1 MSSLGSLMV
10 IIGANTAGLTAAQH
24 DLRRLQTA
32 MTHTQSA
39 FKTMEQGMVTFGRT
53 LTQYVT
59 LPVTLLGIAAV
70 KTFSDFE
77 YELAKIEGLVG
88 ISGATVQEWG
98 NQILEMASSF
108 GKAPQELAEALY
120 FITSSGFK
128 SAEAMEVMKISA
140 MTAAAGLGETKDIA
154 NIVTSAINAYGKA
167 NITAAQA
174 ADVLT
179 VAVREGKGEPAEL
192 VKAFATVIPVA
203 AKLGVNFDQ
212 VGGAIAAMTRYGI
225 PAANASTY
233 LRQTLFTLLKP
244 TNQVKKGL
252 AGIGLTAQEV
262 RNSLRNDGLIDT
274 LQMLQE
280 KIGTNEEALGQ
291 IFPNI
296 RAFMGVT
303 SLLGANLQETIGV
316 FNDTKNSLGATAA
329 AFEIISQTTKF
340 KFNAAMAEAKATLI
354 KFGEAIMEILLPTV
368 ISITGKIRD
377 LGNWFTNLSK
387 PTQELIIKVLGFT
400 AAVGPLL
407 LILNLLITVTI
418 RPLILVLMTLRN
430 VIKTVIIQ
438 IGLMAKAGSLMTTVI
453 NLSKIAYLSWAYQI
467 AYVTGNK
474 TKLIAITRVLNT
486 VIAATPW
493 GWVALAIGAVVTALA
508 LLINKKKELSAVEKI
523 SNEVTTEV
531 NNSVASEVAHL
542 ERLKRVLDNNLS
554 SVEQKEVAIR
564 ELNKTM
570 SIYTGGIIVEKDEIK
585 KLLEIS
591 KDETKT
597 KTEREEALKEANK
610 LQAIYNQ
617 GLTDEKVRTGQA
629 ADMINTYI
637 GMLKKKYVIQA
648 SEGLIVKKITEQ
660 LELQDKISKGQGVEL
675 SNIEKAKVGIVKG
688 LASAAMLGPVA
699 GITNIFKQGDWF
711 KEAGLTKA
719 KGNLVEINTQVNTLN
734 DSINSL
740 VNQVSGIEEI
750 SVFGTAPPE
759 IIPDDLETDLEK
771 LKKLEDELAK
781 VFEDFNIQMY
791 KQRQISQ
798 ETGDSYQTIID
809 QADLLSSTIDKLR
822 ELEGKGI
829 SDTKTKTL
837 KTVYNN
843 IKDVA
848 AGAELFKET
857 MKDVG
862 LENAKTWSQLD
873 YDILNYKSTTEQ
885 VLKLQQD
892 FSKDLATTDTY
903 ANSLGKSFDKTNAQI
918 QFTIEYI
925 KELKEKMK
933 KLEPGE
939 VSIEGVSTLVNWES
953 FLETLNIKKAS
964 EEFQYELDDIQTKVN
979 LLGEVADS
987 NGIKISMY
995 TKYLRAL
1002 SNVDVGKMIAAGDIK
1017 ALKKWIEGIQ
1027 VGTEELKKLEAVRE
1041 VINLVK
1047 SSFENLFV
1055 TIGEGLGG
1063 LLAGE
1068 EDAMSNLFKGILSVM
1083 LDFAKQFG
1091 EIMIGLGVARIA
1103 LDTIGI
1109 SGVGAVV
1116 AGVALVALATA
1127 AKSLLDKGPDLEKVS
1142 APGFAM
1148 GGIVPAGYPGDTYP
1162 ALLSSGEMVVPPNK
1176 LPEFENREM
1185 EVKVVV
1191 EGVTRGSDLYY
1202 VMKEVSR
1209 RYKNSF

>member
-10 IIGANTAGLTAAQH
+10 IIGANTSGLTAAQH

-39 FKTMEQGMVTFGRT
+39 FKTLEQGMVTFGRT

-70 KTFSDFE
+70 KTFADFE

-120 FITSSGFK
+120 FVTSSGFK
-128 SAEAMEVMKISA
+128 SAEAMEVMKTSA
-140 MTAAAGLGETKDIA
+140 MTASAGLGETKDIA

-203 AKLGVNFDQ
+203 AKLGVHFDQ

-252 AGIGLTAQEV
+252 AQFGLTAQDV

-303 SLLGANLQETIGV
+303 SLLGANLEETIGV

-354 KFGEAIMEILLPTV
+354 KFGEAIMEMLLPTIV
-368 ISITGKIRD
+368 NITRKIRD
-377 LGNWFTNLSK
+377 LGNWFTGLSK

-418 RPLILVLMTLRN
+418 RPLILLLTTLRN
-430 VIKTVIIQ
+430 VIRTVIIQ
-438 IGLMAKAGSLMTTVI
+438 MGLMTKAGSLLTTVI
-453 NLSKIAYLSWAYQI
+453 NLQKIAYLAWAYQI

-474 TKLIAITRVLNT
+474 TKLVAITKVLNK

-493 GWVALAIGAVVTALA
+493 GWVALAIGAVVTVLA
-508 LLINKKKELSAVEKI
+508 LLIKKKKELTDVEKI
-523 SNEVTTEV
+523 SNEISTEV
-531 NNSVASEVAHL
+531 NNSVAKEVAHL
-542 ERLKRVLDNNLS
+542 DRLKRVLDNNTS
-554 SVEQKEVAIR
+554 SEEQRAVAIR

-570 SIYTGGIIVEKDEIK
+570 SIYTGGIIVEKEEIE
-585 KLLEIS
+585 KLIKVS
-591 KDETKT
+591 KDEKRT
-597 KTEREEALKEANK
+597 KTEREEALQEAIR
-610 LQAIYNQ
+610 LQEIYNK
-617 GLTDEKVRTGQA
+617 GITEEKVRTGQA
-629 ADMINTYI
+629 ADMINTYM
-637 GMLKKKYVIQA
+637 GMLKKKYTLQA
-648 SEGLIVKKITEQ
+648 AEQLIVKKMAEQ
-660 LELQDKISKGQGVEL
+660 LELQDKIAQGEGL
-675 SNIEKAKVGIVKG
+675 SDKEKAKVIIPRS
-688 LASAAMLGPVA
+688 LAAFALIGPVA
-699 GITNIFKQGDWF
+699 GITNLFKQADWLA
-711 KEAGLTKA
+711 EA
-719 KGNLVEINTQVNTLN
+719 TQKKVTALET
-734 DSINSL
+734 SVSWLQETISSL
-740 VNQVSGIEEI
+740 SDQVFGIEEI
-750 SVFGTAPPE
+750 QITGVAPPD

-771 LKKLEDELAK
+771 LKRLQGELAK

-791 KQRQISQ
+791 VQNKESE

-809 QADLLSSTIDKLR
+809 QANLLNTTIKKLR
-822 ELEGKGI
+822 ELEGQDMFSI
-829 SDTKTKTL
+829 KTKSL
-837 KTVYNN
+837 ETVYNN

-857 MKDVG
+857 IKDVG
-862 LENAKTWSQLD
+862 EENSKTWAQLD
-873 YDILNYKSTTEQ
+873 YDIRNYKSNTEQ

-892 FSKDLATTDTY
+892 FSKDLASTDIY
-903 ANSLGKSFDKTNAQI
+903 ANNLGKSFDKTAAQI
-918 QFTIEYI
+918 EFTIEYI
-925 KELKEKMK
+925 KKLKEQMK
-933 KLEPGE
+933 KLQPGE
-939 VSIEGVSTLVNWES
+939 TSVEGMGSLVNWES

-964 EEFQYELDDIQTKVN
+964 EEFQYELDDIQTKAN

-1002 SNVDVGKMIAAGDIK
+1002 SNVDVSKMIAAED
-1017 ALKKWIEGIQ
+1017 IEGIRQ
-1027 VGTEELKKLEAVRE
+1027 WVENIGTATEELKKLEAARE

-1068 EDAMSNLFKGILSVM
+1068 EDAMSNLFKGILSVL

-1103 LDTIGI
+1103 LDTIGWT
-1109 SGVGAVV
+1109 GVGAVI
-1116 AGVALVALATA
+1116 AGTALVALATA
-1127 AKSLLDKGPDLEKVS
+1127 AQSLLDKGPDLEK
-1142 APGFAM
+1142 APGMAM
-1148 GGIVPAGYPGDTYP
+1148 GGVVPAGYPNDSYP
-1162 ALLSSGEMVVPPNK
+1162 ALLSSGEAVVPPNK
-1176 LPEFENREM
+1176 LPGFAREPV

-1191 EGVTRGSDLYY
+1191 EGVIRGKDIYY
-1202 VMKEVSR
+1202 INKEIER
-1209 RYKNSF
+1209 RFKNSF

>member
-10 IIGANTAGLTAAQH
+10 IIGANTSGLTAAQH

-39 FKTMEQGMVTFGRT
+39 FKTLEQGMVTFGRT

-70 KTFSDFE
+70 KTFADFE
-77 YELAKIEGLVG
+77 YEFAKIEGLVG

-128 SAEAMEVMKISA
+128 SAEAMEVMKTSA
-140 MTAAAGLGETKDIA
+140 MAASAGLGETKDIA

-203 AKLGVNFDQ
+203 AKLGVHFDQ

-252 AGIGLTAQEV
+252 AQFGLTAQDV
-262 RNSLRNDGLIDT
+262 RNSLRSDGLIDT

-303 SLLGANLQETIGV
+303 SLLGANLEETIGV

-354 KFGEAIMEILLPTV
+354 KFGEAIMEMLLPTIV
-368 ISITGKIRD
+368 NITRKIRD
-377 LGNWFTNLSK
+377 LGNWFTGLSK

-418 RPLILVLMTLRN
+418 RPLILLLTTLRN
-430 VIKTVIIQ
+430 VIRTVIIQ
-438 IGLMAKAGSLMTTVI
+438 MGLMTKAGSLLTTVI
-453 NLSKIAYLSWAYQI
+453 NLQKIAYLAWAYQI

-474 TKLIAITRVLNT
+474 TKLVAITKVLNK

-523 SNEVTTEV
+523 SNEISTEV
-531 NNSVASEVAHL
+531 NNSVSKEIAHL
-542 ERLKRVLDNNLS
+542 DRLKRVLDNNKS
-554 SVEQKEVAIR
+554 SEEQRAVAIR

-570 SIYTGGIIVEKDEIK
+570 SIYTGGIIVEKEEIE
-585 KLLEIS
+585 KLMKIS

-597 KTEREEALKEANK
+597 KTEREEALKEAIR
-610 LQAIYNQ
+610 LQEIYNK
-617 GLTDEKVRTGQA
+617 GITEEKVRTGQA
-629 ADMINTYI
+629 ADMINTYM
-637 GMLKKKYVIQA
+637 GMLKRKYTLQA
-648 SEGLIVKKITEQ
+648 AEGLIVKKITEQ

-675 SNIEKAKVGIVKG
+675 SDIEKAKVHLVKG
-688 LASAAMLGPVA
+688 LPSVAMLGPVA
-699 GITNIFKQGDWF
+699 GITNIFKQADWF
-711 KEAGLTKA
+711 KEAELAKA

-740 VNQVSGIEEI
+740 VNQVFGIEEI
-750 SVFGTAPPE
+750 QITGVASPD

-771 LKKLEDELAK
+771 LKRLQKELAK

-791 KQRQISQ
+791 VQNKES
-798 ETGDSYQTIID
+798 EKTGDSYQTIID
-809 QADLLSSTIDKLR
+809 QANLLNTTIKKLR
-822 ELEGKGI
+822 ELEGQDMFSI
-829 SDTKTKTL
+829 KTKSL
-837 KTVYNN
+837 ETVYDN

-848 AGAELFKET
+848 AVAELFKET

-862 LENAKTWSQLD
+862 EENLKTWAQLD
-873 YDILNYKSTTEQ
+873 YDIRNYKSNTEQ

-892 FSKDLATTDTY
+892 FSKDLATTDIY
-903 ANSLGKSFDKTNAQI
+903 ANNLGKSFDKTAAQI
-918 QFTIEYI
+918 EFTIEYI
-925 KELKEKMK
+925 KKLKEQMK
-933 KLEPGE
+933 NLAPGE
-939 VSIEGVSTLVNWES
+939 TSVEGMGSLVNWES

-964 EEFQYELDDIQTKVN
+964 EEFQYELDDIQTKAN
-979 LLGEVADS
+979 LLGGIADT
-987 NGIKISMY
+987 NGLKISMF
-995 TKYLRAL
+995 TKYLRGL
-1002 SNVDVGKMIAAGDIK
+1002 SNVDIGKIIESGDIES
-1017 ALKKWIEGIQ
+1017 LKKWIEGIR
-1027 VGTEELKKLEAVRE
+1027 VGTEELKKMEAARE
-1041 VINLVK
+1041 VANLIQN
-1047 SSFENLFV
+1047 SFTSLFT
-1055 TIGEGLGG
+1055 TIGEGLGKVF
-1063 LLAGE
+1063 AGE

-1083 LDFAKQFG
+1083 FDFAKQFG
-1091 EIMIGLGVARIA
+1091 EIMIGLGMARIA
-1103 LDTIGI
+1103 LDAIGWT
-1109 SGVGAVV
+1109 GVGAVV
-1116 AGVALVALATA
+1116 AGMTLVALASA
-1127 AKSLLDKGPDLEKVS
+1127 AQSLLDKGPDLEKV
-1142 APGFAM
+1142 PGMAM
-1148 GGIVPAGYPGDTYP
+1148 GGIVPAGYPRDTYP
-1162 ALLSSGEMVVPPNK
+1162 ALLSSGEMVVPPHK

-1191 EGVTRGSDLYY
+1191 EGVTKGSDLYY

>member
-39 FKTMEQGMVTFGRT
+39 FKTLEQGMVTFGRT

-70 KTFSDFE
+70 KTFADFE

-120 FITSSGFK
+120 FVTSSGFK
-128 SAEAMEVMKISA
+128 SAEAMEVMKTSA
-140 MTAAAGLGETKDIA
+140 MAASAGLGETKDIA

-174 ADVLT
+174 ADILT

-203 AKLGVNFDQ
+203 AKLGVHFDQ

-252 AGIGLTAQEV
+252 AQFGLTAQDV
-262 RNSLRNDGLIDT
+262 RNSLRSDGLIDT

-303 SLLGANLQETIGV
+303 SLLGANLEETIGV

-354 KFGEAIMEILLPTV
+354 KFGEAIMEMLLPTIV
-368 ISITGKIRD
+368 NITRKIRD
-377 LGNWFTNLSK
+377 LGNWFTGLSK

-418 RPLILVLMTLRN
+418 RPLILALTTLRN
-430 VIKTVIIQ
+430 VIRMVIIQ
-438 IGLMAKAGSLMTTVI
+438 MGLMTKAGSLLTTVI
-453 NLSKIAYLSWAYQI
+453 NLQKIAYLAWAYQI

-474 TKLIAITRVLNT
+474 TKLVAITKVLNK

-493 GWVALAIGAVVTALA
+493 GWVALAIGAVVTVLT
-508 LLINKKKELSAVEKI
+508 LLIKKKKELTDVEKI
-523 SNEVTTEV
+523 SNEISTEV
-531 NNSVASEVAHL
+531 NNSVAKEVAHL
-542 ERLKRVLDNNLS
+542 DRLKRVLDNNKS
-554 SVEQKEVAIR
+554 SEEQRAVAIR

-570 SIYTGGIIVEKDEIK
+570 SIYTGGIIVEKEEIE
-585 KLLEIS
+585 KLIKVS
-591 KDETKT
+591 KDEKRT
-597 KTEREEALKEANK
+597 KTEREEALQEAIR
-610 LQAIYNQ
+610 LQEIYNK
-617 GLTDEKVRTGQA
+617 GLTEEKVRTGQA
-629 ADMINTYI
+629 ADMINTYM
-637 GMLKKKYVIQA
+637 GMLKKKYKLQA
-648 SEGLIVKKITEQ
+648 AEQLIVKKMAEQ
-660 LELQDKISKGQGVEL
+660 LELQDKIAQGEGL
-675 SNIEKAKVGIVKG
+675 SDKEKAKVIIPRS
-688 LASAAMLGPVA
+688 LAAFALIGPVA
-699 GITNIFKQGDWF
+699 GITNLFKQADWLA
-711 KEAGLTKA
+711 EA
-719 KGNLVEINTQVNTLN
+719 TQKKVTALET
-734 DSINSL
+734 SVSWLQETISSL
-740 VNQVSGIEEI
+740 SDQVFGIEEI
-750 SVFGTAPPE
+750 QITGVAPPD

-771 LKKLEDELAK
+771 LKRLQGELAK

-791 KQRQISQ
+791 VQNKES
-798 ETGDSYQTIID
+798 EKTGDSYQTIID
-809 QADLLSSTIDKLR
+809 QANLLNTTIKKLR
-822 ELEGKGI
+822 ELEGQDMFSI
-829 SDTKTKTL
+829 KTKSL
-837 KTVYNN
+837 ETVYNN

-848 AGAELFKET
+848 AGAELFKEA

-862 LENAKTWSQLD
+862 EENSKTWAQLD
-873 YDILNYKSTTEQ
+873 YDIRNYKSTTEQ

-892 FSKDLATTDTY
+892 FSKDLATTDIY
-903 ANSLGKSFDKTNAQI
+903 ANNLGKSFDKTAAQI
-918 QFTIEYI
+918 EFTIEYI
-925 KELKEKMK
+925 KDLKEQMK
-933 KLEPGE
+933 NLAPGE
-939 VSIEGVSTLVNWES
+939 TSVEGMGSLVNWES

-964 EEFQYELDDIQTKVN
+964 EEFQYELDDIQTKAN
-979 LLGEVADS
+979 LLGGIADT
-987 NGIKISMY
+987 NGLKISMF
-995 TKYLRAL
+995 TKYLRGL
-1002 SNVDVGKMIAAGDIK
+1002 SNVDIGKIIESGDIES
-1017 ALKKWIEGIQ
+1017 LKKWIEGIR
-1027 VGTEELKKLEAVRE
+1027 VGTEELKKMEAARE
-1041 VINLVK
+1041 VANLIQN
-1047 SSFENLFV
+1047 SFTSLFT
-1055 TIGEGLGG
+1055 TIGEGLGKVF
-1063 LLAGE
+1063 AGE

-1083 LDFAKQFG
+1083 FDFAKQFG
-1091 EIMIGLGVARIA
+1091 EIMIGLGMARIA
-1103 LDTIGI
+1103 LDAIGWT
-1109 SGVGAVV
+1109 GVGAVV
-1116 AGVALVALATA
+1116 AGMALVTLASA
-1127 AKSLLDKGPDLEKVS
+1127 AQSLLDKGPDLEK
-1142 APGFAM
+1142 APGMAM
-1148 GGIVPAGYPGDTYP
+1148 GGVVPAGYPNDSYP
-1162 ALLSSGEMVVPPNK
+1162 ALLSSGEMVVPPHK

-1191 EGVTRGSDLYY
+1191 EGVTKGSDLYY

>member
-39 FKTMEQGMVTFGRT
+39 FKTLEQGMVTFGRA

-70 KTFSDFE
+70 KTFADFE

-108 GKAPQELAEALY
+108 GKAPQELAESLY

-203 AKLGVNFDQ
+203 AKLGVHFDQ
-212 VGGAIAAMTRYGI
+212 IGGAIAAMTRYGI

-252 AGIGLTAQEV
+252 AQVGLTAQDV
-262 RNSLRNDGLIDT
+262 RNSLRSDGLIDT
-274 LQMLQE
+274 LQMLQK

-303 SLLGANLQETIGV
+303 SLLGANLEETIGV

-354 KFGEAIMEILLPTV
+354 KFGEAIMEMLLPTIV
-368 ISITGKIRD
+368 NITRKIRD
-377 LGNWFTNLSK
+377 LGNWFTSLSK
-387 PTQELIIKVLGFT
+387 PTQELIIKILGFT

-418 RPLILVLMTLRN
+418 RPLILVLVTLRN
-430 VIKTVIIQ
+430 VIRTVIIQ
-438 IGLMAKAGSLMTTVI
+438 MGLMTKAGSLLTAVI

-493 GWVALAIGAVVTALA
+493 GWVVLAIGAVVTVLA
-508 LLINKKKELSAVEKI
+508 LLIKKKKELTDVEKI
-523 SNEVTTEV
+523 SNEISTEV
-531 NNSVASEVAHL
+531 NNSVSKEIAHL
-542 ERLKRVLDNNLS
+542 DRLKRVLDNNTS
-554 SVEQKEVAIR
+554 SEEQRAVAIR

-570 SIYTGGIIVEKDEIK
+570 SIYTGGIIVEKDEIE
-585 KLLEIS
+585 KLIKVS
-591 KDETKT
+591 KDEKRT
-597 KTEREEALKEANK
+597 KTEREEALQEATR
-610 LQAIYNQ
+610 LQEIYNK
-617 GLTDEKVRTGQA
+617 GITEEKVRTGQA
-629 ADMINTYI
+629 ADMINTYM
-637 GMLKKKYVIQA
+637 GMLKKKYTLQA
-648 SEGLIVKKITEQ
+648 AEQLIVKKMAEQ
-660 LELQDKISKGQGVEL
+660 LELQDKIAQGEGL
-675 SNIEKAKVGIVKG
+675 SDTEKAKVIIPKS
-688 LASAAMLGPVA
+688 LAATALLGPVA
-699 GITNIFKQGDWF
+699 GVTNLFKQADWLA
-711 KEAGLTKA
+711 EA
-719 KGNLVEINTQVNTLN
+719 TQKKVTTLET
-734 DSINSL
+734 SVSWLQETISSL
-740 VNQVSGIEEI
+740 SDQVFGIEEI
-750 SVFGTAPPE
+750 QITGVAPPD
-759 IIPDDLETDLEK
+759 IIPDNLETDLEK
-771 LKKLEDELAK
+771 LKRLQGELAK

-791 KQRQISQ
+791 KQQQISQ
-798 ETGDSYQTIID
+798 ETGDIYQTIID
-809 QADLLSSTIDKLR
+809 QANLLETTIGKLR
-822 ELEGKGI
+822 ELEGQDMF
-829 SDTKTKTL
+829 SDKTKSL
-837 KTVYNN
+837 KTIYNN

-848 AGAELFKET
+848 TGAELFKET

-862 LENAKTWSQLD
+862 EENSKTWAQLD
-873 YDILNYKSTTEQ
+873 YDIRNYKSNTEQ

-892 FSKDLATTDTY
+892 FSKDLATTDIY
-903 ANSLGKSFDKTNAQI
+903 ANNLGKSFDKTSAQI
-918 QFTIEYI
+918 EFTIEYI

-933 KLEPGE
+933 KLQPGE
-939 VSIEGVSTLVNWES
+939 TSVEGMGSLVNWES

-979 LLGEVADS
+979 LLGGIADT
-987 NGIKISMY
+987 NGLKISMF
-995 TKYLRAL
+995 TKYLRGL
-1002 SNVDVGKMIAAGDIK
+1002 SNVDIGKIIESGDIES
-1017 ALKKWIEGIQ
+1017 LKKWIEGIR
-1027 VGTEELKKLEAVRE
+1027 VGTEELKKMEAARE
-1041 VINLVK
+1041 VANLIQN
-1047 SSFENLFV
+1047 SFTSLFT
-1055 TIGEGLGG
+1055 TIGEGLGKVF
-1063 LLAGE
+1063 AGE
-1068 EDAMSNLFKGILSVM
+1068 EDAMSNLFKGILSVL

-1091 EIMIGLGVARIA
+1091 AIMIGLGIARIA

-1109 SGVGAVV
+1109 TGVGAVV
-1116 AGVALVALATA
+1116 AGMALVTLASA
-1127 AKSLLDKGPDLEKVS
+1127 AQSLLDKGPDLEK
-1142 APGFAM
+1142 APGMAM
-1148 GGIVPAGYPGDTYP
+1148 GGVVPAGYPRDSYP
-1162 ALLSSGEMVVPPNK
+1162 ALLSSGEMVVPPHK
-1176 LPEFENREM
+1176 LPEFERDDM
-1185 EVKVVV
+1185 QLKVVV
-1191 EGVTRGSDLYY
+1191 EGVVRGKDIHY
-1202 VMKEVSR
+1202 VTKEVER
-1209 RYKNSF
+1209 IYKNSY

>member
-10 IIGANTAGLTAAQH
+10 IIGANTSGLTAAQH

-39 FKTMEQGMVTFGRT
+39 FKTLEQGMVTFGRT

-70 KTFSDFE
+70 KTFADFE

-128 SAEAMEVMKISA
+128 SAEAMEVMKTSA
-140 MTAAAGLGETKDIA
+140 MAASAGLGETKDIA

-167 NITAAQA
+167 NITAAHA

-203 AKLGVNFDQ
+203 AKLGVHFDQ

-252 AGIGLTAQEV
+252 AQFGLTAQDV
-262 RNSLRNDGLIDT
+262 RNSLRSDGLIDT

-303 SLLGANLQETIGV
+303 SLLGANLEETIGV

-354 KFGEAIMEILLPTV
+354 KFGEAIMEMLLPTIV
-368 ISITGKIRD
+368 NITRKIRD
-377 LGNWFTNLSK
+377 LGNWFTGLSK

-418 RPLILVLMTLRN
+418 RPLILLLTTLRN
-430 VIKTVIIQ
+430 VIRTVIIQ
-438 IGLMAKAGSLMTTVI
+438 MGLMTKAGSLLTTVI
-453 NLSKIAYLSWAYQI
+453 NLQKIAYLAWAYQI

-474 TKLIAITRVLNT
+474 TKLVAITKVLNK

-493 GWVALAIGAVVTALA
+493 GWVALAIGAVVTVLA
-508 LLINKKKELSAVEKI
+508 LLIKKKKELTDVEKI
-523 SNEVTTEV
+523 SNEISTEV
-531 NNSVASEVAHL
+531 NNSVSKEIAHL
-542 ERLKRVLDNNLS
+542 DRLKRVLDNNKS
-554 SVEQKEVAIR
+554 SEEQRAVAIR

-570 SIYTGGIIVEKDEIK
+570 SVYTGGIIVEKEEIE
-585 KLLEIS
+585 KLIKVS
-591 KDETKT
+591 KDEKRT
-597 KTEREEALKEANK
+597 KTEREEALQEATR
-610 LQAIYNQ
+610 LQEIYNK
-617 GLTDEKVRTGQA
+617 GLTEEKVRTGQA
-629 ADMINTYI
+629 ADMINTYM
-637 GMLKKKYVIQA
+637 GMLKKKYTLQA
-648 SEGLIVKKITEQ
+648 AEQLIVKKMAEQ
-660 LELQDKISKGQGVEL
+660 LELQDKIAQGEGL
-675 SNIEKAKVGIVKG
+675 SDKEKAKVIIPRS
-688 LASAAMLGPVA
+688 LAATALIGPVA
-699 GITNIFKQGDWF
+699 GITNLFKQADWLA
-711 KEAGLTKA
+711 EA
-719 KGNLVEINTQVNTLN
+719 TQKKVTTLET
-734 DSINSL
+734 SVSWLQETISSL
-740 VNQVSGIEEI
+740 SDQVFGIEEI
-750 SVFGTAPPE
+750 QITGVAPPD

-771 LKKLEDELAK
+771 LKRLQGELAK

-791 KQRQISQ
+791 VQNKES
-798 ETGDSYQTIID
+798 EKTGDSYQTIID
-809 QADLLSSTIDKLR
+809 QANLLNTTIKKLR
-822 ELEGKGI
+822 ELEGQDMFSI
-829 SDTKTKTL
+829 KTKSL
-837 KTVYNN
+837 ETVYDN

-848 AGAELFKET
+848 AVAELFKET

-862 LENAKTWSQLD
+862 EENLKTWAQLD
-873 YDILNYKSTTEQ
+873 YDIRNYKSNTEQ

-892 FSKDLATTDTY
+892 FSKDLATTDIY
-903 ANSLGKSFDKTNAQI
+903 ANNLGKSFDKTAAQI
-918 QFTIEYI
+918 EFTIEYI
-925 KELKEKMK
+925 KKLKEQMK
-933 KLEPGE
+933 NLAPGE
-939 VSIEGVSTLVNWES
+939 TSVEGMGSLVNWES

-964 EEFQYELDDIQTKVN
+964 EEFQYELDDIQTKAN
-979 LLGEVADS
+979 LLGGIADT
-987 NGIKISMY
+987 NGLKISMF
-995 TKYLRAL
+995 TKYLRGL
-1002 SNVDVGKMIAAGDIK
+1002 GNVDIGKIIESGDIES
-1017 ALKKWIEGIQ
+1017 LKKWIEGIR
-1027 VGTEELKKLEAVRE
+1027 VGTEELKKMEAARE
-1041 VINLVK
+1041 VANLIQN
-1047 SSFENLFV
+1047 SFTSLFT
-1055 TIGEGLGG
+1055 TIGEGLGKVF
-1063 LLAGE
+1063 AGE

-1083 LDFAKQFG
+1083 FDFAKQFG
-1091 EIMIGLGVARIA
+1091 EIMIGLGTARIA
-1103 LDTIGI
+1103 LDAIGWT
-1109 SGVGAVV
+1109 GVGAVV
-1116 AGVALVALATA
+1116 AGMTLVALASA
-1127 AKSLLDKGPDLEKVS
+1127 AQSLLDKGPDLEKV
-1142 APGFAM
+1142 PGMAM
-1148 GGIVPAGYPGDTYP
+1148 GGIVPAGYPRDTYP
-1162 ALLSSGEMVVPPNK
+1162 ALLSSGEMVVPPHK

-1191 EGVTRGSDLYY
+1191 EGVTKGSDLYY

>member
-10 IIGANTAGLTAAQH
+10 IIGANTSGLTAAQH

-39 FKTMEQGMVTFGRT
+39 FKTLEQGMVTFGRT

-70 KTFSDFE
+70 KTFADFE

-120 FITSSGFK
+120 FVTSSGFK
-128 SAEAMEVMKISA
+128 SAEAMEVMKTSA
-140 MTAAAGLGETKDIA
+140 MTASAGLGETKDIA

-203 AKLGVNFDQ
+203 AKLGVHFDQ

-252 AGIGLTAQEV
+252 AQFGLTAQDV
-262 RNSLRNDGLIDT
+262 RNSLRSDGLIDT

-280 KIGTNEEALGQ
+280 KIGTNEEALGR

-303 SLLGANLQETIGV
+303 SLLGANLEETIGV
-316 FNDTKNSLGATAA
+316 FNDTKNALGATAA

-377 LGNWFTNLSK
+377 LGNWFTGLSK

-418 RPLILVLMTLRN
+418 RPLILLLTTLRN
-430 VIKTVIIQ
+430 VIRTVIIQ
-438 IGLMAKAGSLMTTVI
+438 MGLMTKAGSLLTTVI
-453 NLSKIAYLSWAYQI
+453 NLQKIAYLAWAYQI

-474 TKLIAITRVLNT
+474 TKLVAITKVLNK

-493 GWVALAIGAVVTALA
+493 GWVALAIGAVVTVLA
-508 LLINKKKELSAVEKI
+508 LLIKKKKELTDVEKI
-523 SNEVTTEV
+523 SNEISTEV
-531 NNSVASEVAHL
+531 NNSVAKEVAHL
-542 ERLKRVLDNNLS
+542 DRLKRVLDNNTS
-554 SVEQKEVAIR
+554 SEEQRAVAIR

-570 SIYTGGIIVEKDEIK
+570 SIYTGGIIVEKEEIE
-585 KLLEIS
+585 KLIKVS
-591 KDETKT
+591 KDEKRT
-597 KTEREEALKEANK
+597 KTEREEALQEATR
-610 LQAIYNQ
+610 LQEIYNK
-617 GLTDEKVRTGQA
+617 GITEEKVRTGQA
-629 ADMINTYI
+629 ADMINTYM
-637 GMLKKKYVIQA
+637 GMLKKKYTLQA
-648 SEGLIVKKITEQ
+648 AEQLIVKKMAEQ
-660 LELQDKISKGQGVEL
+660 LELQDKIAQGEGL
-675 SNIEKAKVGIVKG
+675 SDKEKTKVIIPRS
-688 LASAAMLGPVA
+688 LAATALIGPIA
-699 GITNIFKQGDWF
+699 GITNLFKQADWLA
-711 KEAGLTKA
+711 EA
-719 KGNLVEINTQVNTLN
+719 TQKKVTTLET
-734 DSINSL
+734 SVSWLQETISSL
-740 VNQVSGIEEI
+740 SDQVFGIEEI
-750 SVFGTAPPE
+750 QITGVAPPD
-759 IIPDDLETDLEK
+759 IIPDNLETDLEK
-771 LKKLEDELAK
+771 LKRLQGELAK

-791 KQRQISQ
+791 VQNKESE

-809 QADLLSSTIDKLR
+809 QANLLNTTIKKLR
-822 ELEGKGI
+822 ELEGQDMFSI
-829 SDTKTKTL
+829 KTKSL
-837 KTVYNN
+837 ETVYNN

-903 ANSLGKSFDKTNAQI
+903 ANNLGKSFDKTNAQI

-939 VSIEGVSTLVNWES
+939 VSIEGASTLVNWES

-964 EEFQYELDDIQTKVN
+964 EEFQYELDDIQTKAN

-1002 SNVDVGKMIAAGDIK
+1002 SNVDVSKMIAAED
-1017 ALKKWIEGIQ
+1017 IEGIRQ
-1027 VGTEELKKLEAVRE
+1027 WVENIGTATEELKKLEAARE

-1068 EDAMSNLFKGILSVM
+1068 EDAMSNLFKGILSVL

-1103 LDTIGI
+1103 LDTIGWT
-1109 SGVGAVV
+1109 GVGAVI
-1116 AGVALVALATA
+1116 AGTALVALATA
-1127 AKSLLDKGPDLEKVS
+1127 AQSLLDKGPDLEK
-1142 APGFAM
+1142 APGMAM
-1148 GGIVPAGYPGDTYP
+1148 GGVVPAGYPNDSYP
-1162 ALLSSGEMVVPPNK
+1162 ALLSSGEAVVPPNK
-1176 LPEFENREM
+1176 LPGFAREPV

-1191 EGVTRGSDLYY
+1191 EGVIRGKDIYY
-1202 VMKEVSR
+1202 INKEIER
-1209 RYKNSF
+1209 RFKNSF

>member
-39 FKTMEQGMVTFGRT
+39 FKTLEQGMVTFGRT

-70 KTFSDFE
+70 KTFADFE

-120 FITSSGFK
+120 FVTSSGFK
-128 SAEAMEVMKISA
+128 SAEAMEVMKTSA
-140 MTAAAGLGETKDIA
+140 MAASAGLGETKDIA

-203 AKLGVNFDQ
+203 AKLGVHFDQ

-252 AGIGLTAQEV
+252 AQFGLTAQDV
-262 RNSLRNDGLIDT
+262 RNSLRSDGLIDT

-303 SLLGANLQETIGV
+303 SLLGANLEETIGV

-354 KFGEAIMEILLPTV
+354 KFGEAIMEMLLPTIV
-368 ISITGKIRD
+368 NITRKIRD
-377 LGNWFTNLSK
+377 LGNWFTGLSK

-418 RPLILVLMTLRN
+418 RPLILLLTTLRN
-430 VIKTVIIQ
+430 VIRTVIIQ
-438 IGLMAKAGSLMTTVI
+438 MGLMTKAGSLLTTVI
-453 NLSKIAYLSWAYQI
+453 NLQKIAYLAWAYQI

-474 TKLIAITRVLNT
+474 TKLVAITKVLNK

-493 GWVALAIGAVVTALA
+493 GWVALAIGAVVTVLA
-508 LLINKKKELSAVEKI
+508 LLIKKKKELTDVEKI
-523 SNEVTTEV
+523 SNEISTEV
-531 NNSVASEVAHL
+531 NNSVAKEVAHL
-542 ERLKRVLDNNLS
+542 DRLKRVLDNNTS
-554 SVEQKEVAIR
+554 SEEQRAVAIR

-570 SIYTGGIIVEKDEIK
+570 SIYTGGIIVEKEEIE
-585 KLLEIS
+585 KLIKVS
-591 KDETKT
+591 KDEKRT
-597 KTEREEALKEANK
+597 KTEREEALQEATR
-610 LQAIYNQ
+610 LQEIYNK
-617 GLTDEKVRTGQA
+617 GITEEKVRTGQA
-629 ADMINTYI
+629 ADMINTYM
-637 GMLKKKYVIQA
+637 GMLKKKYKLQA
-648 SEGLIVKKITEQ
+648 AEQLIVKKMAEQ
-660 LELQDKISKGQGVEL
+660 LELQDKIAQGEGL
-675 SNIEKAKVGIVKG
+675 SDKEKAEVIIPRS
-688 LASAAMLGPVA
+688 LAATALLGPA
-699 GITNIFKQGDWF
+699 TIIYELFKQADWLA
-711 KEAGLTKA
+711 EA
-719 KGNLVEINTQVNTLN
+719 TQKKVTTLETSVSWLQETITSLN
-734 DSINSL
+734 D
-740 VNQVSGIEEI
+740 QVFGIEEI
-750 SVFGTAPPE
+750 QIIGVAPPD
-759 IIPDDLETDLEK
+759 IIPDDLETDLER
-771 LKKLEDELAK
+771 LKRLQGELAK

-791 KQRQISQ
+791 VQNKES
-798 ETGDSYQTIID
+798 EKTGDSYQTIID
-809 QADLLSSTIDKLR
+809 QANLLNTTIKKLR
-822 ELEGKGI
+822 ELEGQDMFSI
-829 SDTKTKTL
+829 KTKSL
-837 KTVYNN
+837 ETVYDT

-862 LENAKTWSQLD
+862 EENSKTWAQLD
-873 YDILNYKSTTEQ
+873 YDIRNYKSTTEQ

-892 FSKDLATTDTY
+892 FSKDLATTDIY
-903 ANSLGKSFDKTNAQI
+903 ANNLGKSFDKTAAQI
-918 QFTIEYI
+918 EFTIEYI
-925 KELKEKMK
+925 KELKEQMK
-933 KLEPGE
+933 NLAPGE
-939 VSIEGVSTLVNWES
+939 TSVEGMGSLVNWES

-964 EEFQYELDDIQTKVN
+964 EEFQYELDDIQTKAN
-979 LLGEVADS
+979 LLGGIADT
-987 NGIKISMY
+987 NGLKISMF
-995 TKYLRAL
+995 TKYLRGL
-1002 SNVDVGKMIAAGDIK
+1002 SNVDIGKIIESGDIE
-1017 ALKKWIEGIQ
+1017 ALKKWIEGIR
-1027 VGTEELKKLEAVRE
+1027 VGTEELKKMEAARE
-1041 VINLVK
+1041 VANLIQN
-1047 SSFENLFV
+1047 SFTSLFT
-1055 TIGEGLGG
+1055 TIGEGLGKVF
-1063 LLAGE
+1063 AGE

-1083 LDFAKQFG
+1083 FDFAKQFG
-1091 EIMIGLGVARIA
+1091 EIMIGLGMARIA
-1103 LDTIGI
+1103 LDAIGWT
-1109 SGVGAVV
+1109 GVGAVV
-1116 AGVALVALATA
+1116 AGMALVTLASA
-1127 AKSLLDKGPDLEKVS
+1127 AQSLLDKGPDLEK
-1142 APGFAM
+1142 APGMAM
-1148 GGIVPAGYPGDTYP
+1148 GGVVPAGYPRDTYP
-1162 ALLSSGEMVVPPNK
+1162 ALLSSGEMVVPPHK

-1191 EGVTRGSDLYY
+1191 EGVTKGSDLYY

>member
-39 FKTMEQGMVTFGRT
+39 FKTLEQGMVTFGRA

-70 KTFSDFE
+70 KTFADFE

-120 FITSSGFK
+120 FVTSSGFK
-128 SAEAMEVMKISA
+128 SAEAMEVMKTSA
-140 MTAAAGLGETKDIA
+140 MAASAGLGETKDIA

-179 VAVREGKGEPAEL
+179 VAIREGKGEPAEL

-203 AKLGVNFDQ
+203 AKLGVHFDQ

-252 AGIGLTAQEV
+252 AQFGLTAQDV
-262 RNSLRNDGLIDT
+262 RNSLRSDGLIDT

-280 KIGTNEEALGQ
+280 KIGTNEEALGR

-303 SLLGANLQETIGV
+303 SLLGANLEETIGV
-316 FNDTKNSLGATAA
+316 FNDTKNALGATAA

-354 KFGEAIMEILLPTV
+354 KFGEAIMEMLLPTIV
-368 ISITGKIRD
+368 NITGKIRD
-377 LGNWFTNLSK
+377 LGNWFTNLGK

-418 RPLILVLMTLRN
+418 RPLILVLVTLRN
-430 VIKTVIIQ
+430 VIRTVIIQ
-438 IGLMAKAGSLMTTVI
+438 MGLMTKAGSLLTTVI
-453 NLSKIAYLSWAYQI
+453 NLQKIAYLAWAYLI

-474 TKLIAITRVLNT
+474 TKLVAITRVLNK

-493 GWVALAIGAVVTALA
+493 GWVALAIGAVVTVLA
-508 LLINKKKELSAVEKI
+508 LLIKKKKELTDVEKI
-523 SNEVTTEV
+523 SNEISTEV
-531 NNSVASEVAHL
+531 NNSVSKEIAHL
-542 ERLKRVLDNNLS
+542 DRLKRVLDNNKS
-554 SVEQKEVAIR
+554 SEEQRAVAIR

-570 SIYTGGIIVEKDEIK
+570 SIYTGGIIVEKEEIE
-585 KLLEIS
+585 KLIKVS
-591 KDETKT
+591 KDEKRT
-597 KTEREEALKEANK
+597 KTEREEALQEAIR
-610 LQAIYNQ
+610 LQEIYNK
-617 GLTDEKVRTGQA
+617 GITEEKVRTGQA
-629 ADMINTYI
+629 ADMINTYM
-637 GMLKKKYVIQA
+637 GMLKKKYTLQA
-648 SEGLIVKKITEQ
+648 AEQLIVKKMTEQ
-660 LELQDKISKGQGVEL
+660 LELQDKIAQGEGL
-675 SNIEKAKVGIVKG
+675 SDTEKAKAIIPKN
-688 LASAAMLGPVA
+688 LAATALLGPVA
-699 GITNIFKQGDWF
+699 VIINLFKQADWLA
-711 KEAGLTKA
+711 EA
-719 KGNLVEINTQVNTLN
+719 TQKKVTTLET
-734 DSINSL
+734 SVSWLQETISSL
-740 VNQVSGIEEI
+740 SDQVFGIEEI
-750 SVFGTAPPE
+750 QITGVAPPD
-759 IIPDDLETDLEK
+759 IIPDNLETDLEK
-771 LKKLEDELAK
+771 LKKLEGELAK

-809 QADLLSSTIDKLR
+809 QANLLETTIGKLR
-822 ELEGKGI
+822 ELEGQGMF
-829 SDTKTKTL
+829 SDKTKTL

-848 AGAELFKET
+848 AVAELFKET
-857 MKDVG
+857 IKDVG
-862 LENAKTWSQLD
+862 EENSKIWSQLD
-873 YDILNYKSTTEQ
+873 YDIRNYKSNTEQ

-892 FSKDLATTDTY
+892 FSKDLASTDIY
-903 ANSLGKSFDKTNAQI
+903 ANNLGKSFDKTAAQI
-918 QFTIEYI
+918 EFTIEYI
-925 KELKEKMK
+925 KKLKEQMK
-933 KLEPGE
+933 KLQPGE
-939 VSIEGVSTLVNWES
+939 TSVEGMGSLVNWES

-964 EEFQYELDDIQTKVN
+964 EEFQYELNDIQTKAN
-979 LLGEVADS
+979 LLGGIADT
-987 NGIKISMY
+987 NGLKISMF
-995 TKYLRAL
+995 TKYLRGL
-1002 SNVDVGKMIAAGDIK
+1002 SNVDIGKIIESGDIES
-1017 ALKKWIEGIQ
+1017 LKKWIEGIR
-1027 VGTEELKKLEAVRE
+1027 VGTEELKKMEAARE
-1041 VINLVK
+1041 VANLIQN
-1047 SSFENLFV
+1047 SFTSLFT
-1055 TIGEGLGG
+1055 TIGEGLGKVF
-1063 LLAGE
+1063 AGE

-1083 LDFAKQFG
+1083 FDFAKQFG
-1091 EIMIGLGVARIA
+1091 EIMIGLGTARIA
-1103 LDTIGI
+1103 LDKIGWT
-1109 SGVGAVV
+1109 GVGAVV
-1116 AGVALVALATA
+1116 AGMTLVALASA
-1127 AKSLLDKGPDLEKVS
+1127 AQSLLDKGPDLEK
-1142 APGFAM
+1142 APGMAM
-1148 GGIVPAGYPGDTYP
+1148 GGVVPAGYPNDSYP
-1162 ALLSSGEMVVPPNK
+1162 AL
-1176 LPEFENREM
+1176 
-1185 EVKVVV
+1185 
-1191 EGVTRGSDLYY
+1191 
-1202 VMKEVSR
+1202 
-1209 RYKNSF
+1209 

>member
-39 FKTMEQGMVTFGRT
+39 FKTLEQGMVTFGRT

-70 KTFSDFE
+70 KTFADFE

-120 FITSSGFK
+120 FVTSSGFK
-128 SAEAMEVMKISA
+128 SAEAMEVMKTSA
-140 MTAAAGLGETKDIA
+140 MTASAGLGETKDIA

-203 AKLGVNFDQ
+203 AKLGVHFDQ

-252 AGIGLTAQEV
+252 AQFGLTAQDV

-303 SLLGANLQETIGV
+303 SLLGANLEETIGV

-354 KFGEAIMEILLPTV
+354 KFGEAIMEMLLPTIV
-368 ISITGKIRD
+368 NITRKIRD
-377 LGNWFTNLSK
+377 LGNWFTGLSK

-418 RPLILVLMTLRN
+418 RPLILLLTTLRN
-430 VIKTVIIQ
+430 VIRTVIIQ
-438 IGLMAKAGSLMTTVI
+438 MGLMTKAGSLLTTVI
-453 NLSKIAYLSWAYQI
+453 NLQKIAYLAWAYQI

-474 TKLIAITRVLNT
+474 TKLVAITKVLNK

-493 GWVALAIGAVVTALA
+493 GWVALAIGAVVTVLA
-508 LLINKKKELSAVEKI
+508 LLIKKKKELTDVEKI
-523 SNEVTTEV
+523 SNEISTEV
-531 NNSVASEVAHL
+531 NNSVAKEVAHL
-542 ERLKRVLDNNLS
+542 DRLKRVLDNNTS
-554 SVEQKEVAIR
+554 SEEQRAVAIR

-570 SIYTGGIIVEKDEIK
+570 SIYTGGIIVEKEEIE
-585 KLLEIS
+585 KLIKVS
-591 KDETKT
+591 KDEKRT
-597 KTEREEALKEANK
+597 KTEREEALQEATR
-610 LQAIYNQ
+610 LQEIYNK
-617 GLTDEKVRTGQA
+617 GITEEKVRTGQA
-629 ADMINTYI
+629 ADMINTYM
-637 GMLKKKYVIQA
+637 GMLKKKYTLQA
-648 SEGLIVKKITEQ
+648 AEQLIVKKMAEQ
-660 LELQDKISKGQGVEL
+660 LELQDKIAQGEGL
-675 SNIEKAKVGIVKG
+675 SDKEKAKVIIPRS
-688 LASAAMLGPVA
+688 LAAFALIGPVA
-699 GITNIFKQGDWF
+699 GITNLFKQADWLA
-711 KEAGLTKA
+711 EA
-719 KGNLVEINTQVNTLN
+719 TQKKVTALET
-734 DSINSL
+734 SVSWLQETISSL
-740 VNQVSGIEEI
+740 SDQVFGIEEI
-750 SVFGTAPPE
+750 QITGVAPPD

-771 LKKLEDELAK
+771 LKRLQGELAK

-791 KQRQISQ
+791 VQNKESE

-809 QADLLSSTIDKLR
+809 QANLLNTTIKKLR
-822 ELEGKGI
+822 ELEGQDMFSI
-829 SDTKTKTL
+829 KTKSL
-837 KTVYNN
+837 ETVYNN

-903 ANSLGKSFDKTNAQI
+903 ANNLGKSFDKTNAQI

-939 VSIEGVSTLVNWES
+939 VSIEGASTLVNWES

-964 EEFQYELDDIQTKVN
+964 EEFQYELDDIQTKAN

-1002 SNVDVGKMIAAGDIK
+1002 SNVDVSKMIAAED
-1017 ALKKWIEGIQ
+1017 IEGIRQ
-1027 VGTEELKKLEAVRE
+1027 WVENIGTATEELKKLEAARE

-1068 EDAMSNLFKGILSVM
+1068 EDAMSNLFKGILSVL

-1103 LDTIGI
+1103 LDTIGWT
-1109 SGVGAVV
+1109 GVGAVI
-1116 AGVALVALATA
+1116 AGTALVALATA
-1127 AKSLLDKGPDLEKVS
+1127 AQSLLDKGPDLEK
-1142 APGFAM
+1142 APGMAM
-1148 GGIVPAGYPGDTYP
+1148 GGVVPAGYPNDSYP
-1162 ALLSSGEMVVPPNK
+1162 ALLSSGEAVVPPNK
-1176 LPEFENREM
+1176 LPGFAREPV

-1191 EGVTRGSDLYY
+1191 EGVIRGKDIYY
-1202 VMKEVSR
+1202 INKEIER
-1209 RYKNSF
+1209 RFKNSF